1 MDAAAPR
8 VHEEFTA
15 THAVPAQPF
24 ELGFRL
30 LALRQVHAVGA
41 PPAFAV
47 IDQHILRRP
56 ERLSRHAVFFASTF
70 LPEIM
75 AWLGQHLGRPSQR
88 DTADRAVRNPR
99 WPTLA
104 WRREERTWPDGTS
117 TTEWLVEVA
126 FQDEASWTAFRQRWA
141 ARLEGKSDLPALQPG

>member
-1 MDAAAPR
+1 MHQHD
-8 VHEEFTA
+8 EFTA
-15 THAVPAQPF
+15 IHAVPARML
-24 ELGFRL
+24 ERGFRL
-30 LALRQVHAVGA
+30 LALRQVHAPAA
-41 PPAFAV
+41 PPAFSV

-75 AWLGQHLGRPSQR
+75 AWLSALLGRPALH
-88 DTADRAVRNPR
+88 DAVGSARRNPR
-99 WPTLA
+99 WPALT
-104 WRREERTWPDGTS
+104 WHREDRSWPDGTN

-141 ARLEGKSDLPALQPG
+141 ARLEGRSDAPAPQPS